1 MSICE
6 RFANIGLYLSCTR
19 AAVPNIQFSRFRE
32 TGTVRGGIQ
41 YGGVQRG
48 YRPPPGFEPVAA
60 YAHQT
65 KCVFYYGVTG
75 SGGNCFHLRYHS
87 QSGTKQHPKKSV
99 RSSSLRWMIT
109 TPCVYVGGW
118 LVDPLVP
125 PALHTHGYP
134 CAPCIFRTSV
144 INNSLQKCLLCWLG
158 HYKRKGHTRI

>member
-6 RFANIGLYLSCTR
+6 RFANIGLHLSCTR
-19 AAVPNIQFSRFRE
+19 AAVPNIQFSHSRRPEPFAE
-32 TGTVRGGIQ
+32 GSNTEACNVDTVHLQ
-41 YGGVQRG
+41 AVSVY
-48 YRPPPGFEPVAA
+48 VA
-60 YAHQT
+60 HESLRTPTKQ

-87 QSGTKQHPKKSV
+87 QSGTEQHPKKNV

-134 CAPCIFRTSV
+134 CAPCIPV
-144 INNSLQKCLLCWLG
+144 
-158 HYKRKGHTRI
+158 

>member
-41 YGGVQRG
+41 YGGVKRG
-48 YRPPPGFEPVAA
+48 YRPPPGCIRLRSSRVAA
-60 YAHQT
+60 YANQT

-87 QSGTKQHPKKSV
+87 QSGTEQHPKKNV
-99 RSSSLRWMIT
+99 RSSSLR
-109 TPCVYVGGW
+109 
-118 LVDPLVP
+118 
-125 PALHTHGYP
+125 
-134 CAPCIFRTSV
+134 
-144 INNSLQKCLLCWLG
+144 
-158 HYKRKGHTRI
+158 